1 MGLKVER
8 RRRNWCYYLKI
19 DQAHALVSAIGLVL
33 VLLVLVRLISKAVSS
48 VRRNYIGAWKTSI
61 LLAQKWVVFWRA
73 ADLFVASTLGVNE
86 VTSFSM
92 LSRDTSLT
100 SVTKSV

>member
-61 LLAQKWVVFWRA
+61 PVSYTHLDVYKRQAQ
-73 ADLFVASTLGVNE
+73 N
-86 VTSFSM
+86 
-92 LSRDTSLT
+92 
-100 SVTKSV
+100 